1 MAKFLTQEQ
10 EEHIVEAISQA
21 EEATSGEIRVHIE
34 KNCKVE
40 SAIERAKEVF
50 AELKMHETEFRNG
63 VIVYVAWKDHKAA
76 IWGDEGIHDKV
87 GQQFWEN
94 EVNLLIKYFKEADHE
109 TGLTEV
115 VLQIGQ
121 KLKEN
126 FPFEQKGE
134 VNELSD
140 QISYNKEEGKAD
152 A

>member
-1 MAKFLTQEQ
+1 MAKFLSPEQ
-10 EEHIVEAISQA
+10 EEHIVEAIQEA

-34 KNCKVE
+34 KKCK
-40 SAIERAKEVF
+40 ADDPIERAKQVF

-63 VIVYVAWKDHKAA
+63 VIVYVAWKDHKVA
-76 IWGDEGIHDKV
+76 IWGDKGIHSKV
-87 GQQFWEN
+87 GQSFWDE
-94 EVNLLIKYFKEADHE
+94 ELELILKYFKAGDYQ

-121 KLKEN
+121 KLKES

-134 VNELSD
+134 VNELSNT
-140 QISYNKEEGKAD
+140 ISYDKNEGETD

>member
-10 EEHIVEAISQA
+10 EEDIVEAIRQA
-21 EEATSGEIRVHIE
+21 EQATSGEVRVHIE
-34 KNCKVE
+34 KKCKTE
-40 SAIERAKEVF
+40 NPIDRAKEVF

-63 VIVYVAWKDHKAA
+63 VIVYVAWKDHKVA
-76 IWGDEGIHDKV
+76 IWGDEGIHSKV
-87 GQQFWEN
+87 GQSFWE
-94 EVNLLIKYFKEADHE
+94 EELELILKYFKAGDYQ

-126 FPFEQKGE
+126 FPYDQKGE
-134 VNELSD
+134 VNELSNK
-140 QISYNKEEGKAD
+140 ISYNKDEGKKD

>member
-10 EEHIVEAISQA
+10 EEHIVEAIRQA
-21 EEATSGEIRVHIE
+21 EEATSGEVHVHIE
-34 KNCKVE
+34 KKCKAD
-40 SAIERAKEVF
+40 SPIDRAKEVF

-63 VIVYVAWKDHKAA
+63 VIVYVAWKDHKVA
-76 IWGDEGIHDKV
+76 IWGDEGIHGKV
-87 GQQFWEN
+87 GQSFWE
-94 EVNLLIKYFKEADHE
+94 EELELILKYFKAGDFE

-115 VLQIGQ
+115 ILQIGQ

-140 QISYNKEEGKAD
+140 QISYNNDQGAKD